1 MCKTMI
7 LVKQRTEQ
15 QLYMLKNKI
24 VRFKSNCKTFR
35 NFDVTGKVVG
45 LERKYNELIFIVR
58 VRGKDIRIG
67 SNMNELKYDILS

>member
-7 LVKQRTEQ
+7 LVKQQTEQ

-35 NFDVTGKVVG
+35 NFDVTGKVIG
-45 LERKYNELIFIVR
+45 LERKYNELIFTVR

-67 SNMNELKYDILS
+67 SNMSELKYDILS